1 MGWVGVV
8 ATWVSNQKRMTLRRL
23 SGNRFQ
29 SPPNWRNPLGH
40 GDEPGISLTC
50 ASYMVMSTQVGWSD
64 ADTQVSSHNI
74 QHKLRPI
81 VEILRENG
89 QQLLRWKLSEIG

>member
-1 MGWVGVV
+1 
-8 ATWVSNQKRMTLRRL
+8 
-23 SGNRFQ
+23 
-29 SPPNWRNPLGH
+29 
-40 GDEPGISLTC
+40 
-50 ASYMVMSTQVGWSD
+50 MSTQVGWSD